1 MSTNSSIGSSIISY
15 LMGQSLYSS
24 ELQSFGM
31 ALQANLIVQSRFY
44 SNNPNS
50 NNNNHYWW
58 FYRFV
63 QSVLL
68 GYSGGIFGTIFL
80 GKPCPFLLNDI
91 HMTSCLVAFVLVQIV
106 LPNVLRLLHSFSNNN
121 SVFSRFIHMAITV
134 PIQIIITLYAQL
146 FRSMGL
152 MKFITV
158 CHMELLLPPYQSI
171 STKYYNIPIFGPI
184 IYGTLLGNMGGFI
197 LNGIDGYTQ
206 RNGMPYPFQNGKLTN
221 SCVQ

>member
-1 MSTNSSIGSSIISY
+1 
-15 LMGQSLYSS
+15 
-24 ELQSFGM
+24 
-31 ALQANLIVQSRFY
+31 
-44 SNNPNS
+44 
-50 NNNNHYWW
+50 
-58 FYRFV
+58 
-63 QSVLL
+63 
-68 GYSGGIFGTIFL
+68 
-80 GKPCPFLLNDI
+80 
-91 HMTSCLVAFVLVQIV
+91 MTSCLVAFVLVQIV
-106 LPNVLRLLHSFSNNN
+106 LPNVQRLLHSFSNN
-121 SVFSRFIHMAITV
+121 SITRFIHTAITV

-158 CHMELLLPPYQSI
+158 CQMELLLPPYQSI

-206 RNGMPYPFQNGKLTN
+206 RNGMPYPFQNGKVTN